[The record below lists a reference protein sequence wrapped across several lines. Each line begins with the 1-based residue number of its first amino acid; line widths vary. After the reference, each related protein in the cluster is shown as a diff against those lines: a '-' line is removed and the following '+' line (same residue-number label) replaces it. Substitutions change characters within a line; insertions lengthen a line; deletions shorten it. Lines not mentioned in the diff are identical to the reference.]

1 MTRSVTTARHERAV
15 VIGGSIAG
23 ILAAKALRD
32 HVDQVV
38 VLDRDDIPSR
48 PEQRGG
54 VPQGRHAHGLLAR
67 GLQAVEELFPGA
79 TDALVERGARLADV
93 GHDGV
98 WCFTERPLAPFD
110 TEMRMLMVSRP
121 LLEWSLRQRLLADPG
136 VELRED
142 ASALDLRFSG
152 DARRVDG
159 VVVRDRDGGE
169 SVVLDADL
177 VVDATGRASRTP
189 EWLARRGFPVPVE
202 EVRRVDKRYA
212 TRRFVSGPDTPAAV
226 VVGPGPGL
234 PRSGI
239 ALQVEGGQHVV
250 SLMGMLGGR
259 PPVEATEWRA
269 YARSLAHPALA
280 ELLDTMTP
288 LDEAVSYRF
297 PANRRRRYERLDR
310 FPEGLF
316 VTGDALCAFD
326 PAYGHGMTV
335 AALEALELSRV
346 LADGGADLS
355 RRFHR
360 RAARHVDTPWTIATG
375 QLPDERGRVAPGNRL
390 FGAYLRML
398 LRAGADDPE
407 LAHAFARVSHL
418 VDPPTTLTTFGRV
431 SRVLTDSAVRR
442 TGAARGAPVVVNA
455 G

>member
-1 MTRSVTTARHERAV
+1 
-15 VIGGSIAG
+15 
-23 ILAAKALRD
+23 
-32 HVDQVV
+32 
-38 VLDRDDIPSR
+38 
-48 PEQRGG
+48 
-54 VPQGRHAHGLLAR
+54 
-67 GLQAVEELFPGA
+67 
-79 TDALVERGARLADV
+79 
-93 GHDGV
+93 
-98 WCFTERPLAPFD
+98 
-110 TEMRMLMVSRP
+110 MLMVSRP
-121 LLEWSLRQRLLADPG
+121 LLEWSLRQRLLVDPR

-152 DARRVDG
+152 DAQRVDG

-280 ELLDTMTP
+280 ELLDTMDASRRGSHLPVPGQPPAALRAPGP
-288 LDEAVSYRF
+288 LPRGAVRH
-297 PANRRRRYERLDR
+297 RRRA
-310 FPEGLF
+310 
-316 VTGDALCAFD
+316 V
-326 PAYGHGMTV
+326 
-335 AALEALELSRV
+335 RV
-346 LADGGADLS
+346 RPGVRARHDGRGPRGAGAVPRAGRRREDLS

-398 LRAGADDPE
+398 LRAGADDPQ

-418 VDPPTTLTTFGRV
+418 VDPPTTLTTFARV

>member
-1 MTRSVTTARHERAV
+1 MTRSVTRPVTRSGRAV

-23 ILAAKALRD
+23 ILAAQALRE

-79 TDALVERGARLADV
+79 TDALVKRGAQLADV

-121 LLEWSLRQRLLADPG
+121 LLEWSLRQRLLVDPR

-152 DARRVDG
+152 DAQRVDG

-280 ELLDTMTP
+280 ELLDTMDP
-288 LDEAVSYRF
+288 LDEAVSLPVPGQP
-297 PANRRRRYERLDR
+297 PAALRAPGSLPRGVVRHRRRA
-310 FPEGLF
+310 
-316 VTGDALCAFD
+316 V
-326 PAYGHGMTV
+326 
-335 AALEALELSRV
+335 RV
-346 LADGGADLS
+346 RPGV
-355 RRFHR
+355 R
-360 RAARHVDTPWTIATG
+360 ARHDG
-375 QLPDERGRVAPGNRL
+375 RGPRG
-390 FGAYLRML
+390 
-398 LRAGADDPE
+398 AGAVPC
-407 LAHAFARVSHL
+407 A
-418 VDPPTTLTTFGRV
+418 GRW
-431 SRVLTDSAVRR
+431 R
-442 TGAARGAPVVVNA
+442 
-455 G
+455 